1 MKYRL
6 FYSQW
11 TRSSRQA
18 LRKVDR
24 VANIAAVDLPLFG
37 GRFNIMWQ
45 EVSEYCRSQLNA
57 TQSGLSTSYIATVK
71 QNNIIDYVAAFSLFT
86 ATV

>member
-24 VANIAAVDLPLFG
+24 VANIVSVDLPLFG

-45 EVSEYCRSQLNA
+45 EVSVYCRSQLNA
-57 TQSGLSTSYIATVK
+57 TQSGLSTYIATVK
-71 QNNIIDYVAAFSLFT
+71 QKNIIDYVATFSLFT